1 VAWYDDVSAGMV
13 ALGGALTGIVLGL
26 GGALLKMRSN
36 LAQDTS
42 RIKQEK
48 SDAHASTWLNEA
60 LIKRAEQAETERNAT
75 MRAAKELLD
84 LRMVDVEKIARLEE
98 RLANCEHGSLA
109 CQDRAQRA
117 ESRAAVAEEHMRTQA
132 EQMLVM
138 SMNIDRLTTELA
150 RHDPIAAARL
160 TPQPKQQPLL
170 IAPTEGPA

>member
-1 VAWYDDVSAGMV
+1 MAWYDDVSAGIV
-13 ALGGALTGIVLGL
+13 ALGAAATGIVLGL

-36 LAQDTS
+36 LAQDSS

-84 LRMVDVEKIARLEE
+84 LRMIDVERIARLEE
-98 RLANCEHGSLA
+98 KLANSERESVA
-109 CQDRAQRA
+109 CQDRSQRA

-150 RHDPIAAARL
+150 RHDPVAAARL
-160 TPQPKQQPLL
+160 TPKPKQQPLL
-170 IAPTEGPA
+170 IAPTEGPP